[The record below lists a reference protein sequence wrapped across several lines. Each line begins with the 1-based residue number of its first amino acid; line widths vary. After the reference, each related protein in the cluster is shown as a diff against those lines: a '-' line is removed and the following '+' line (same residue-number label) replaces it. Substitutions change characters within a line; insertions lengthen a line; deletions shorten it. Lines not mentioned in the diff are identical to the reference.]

1 MLGTSGTFIGSSR
14 KLKELNRNVR
24 CISVQPDSPFHG
36 IEGAKH
42 MASSIVPKIY
52 DPSVADQ
59 EIAVSTEEAHETLKR
74 LAREEGLLVGISG
87 AGAMA
92 ATLHVAEQAERG
104 AVIVT
109 VFPDSGDRYLSE
121 SFWDEL

>member
-1 MLGTSGTFIGSSR
+1 
-14 KLKELNRNVR
+14 
-24 CISVQPDSPFHG
+24 
-36 IEGAKH
+36 

-52 DPSVADQ
+52 DPTVAD
-59 EIAVSTEEAHETLKR
+59 EEFWVSTEDAYTMLKR
-74 LAREEGLLVGISG
+74 LAREEGLLAGISG

-92 ATLHVAEQAERG
+92 AGLRIAEQAEPG
-104 AVIVT
+104 SVIVT

>member
-1 MLGTSGTFIGSSR
+1 MLGTSGTFVGTSR
-14 KLKELNRNVR
+14 KLKELNPRIR

-52 DPSVADQ
+52 DPAVAD
-59 EIAVSTEEAHETLKR
+59 EEVWVSTEDAYTMLKR
-74 LAREEGLLVGISG
+74 LAREEGLLAGISG

-92 ATLHVAEQAERG
+92 ALPVCGGEGRA
-104 AVIVT
+104 
-109 VFPDSGDRYLSE
+109 
-121 SFWDEL
+121 